1 MRNIHVKNIKILSN
15 VCSLCKLWY
24 TLFRWLL
31 IDPLPRQHPGGSVGG
46 GGGGGVR
53 RPELEAG
60 HLQGPHSTRCSSLTV
75 TLDFT
80 RICGVFCYYQKKVPQ
95 NVPQKVLPKSAQKTF
110 TQNVRPKSSPKIPP
124 KVCLQV
130 PGDVM
135 HNVMPVAT

>member
-1 MRNIHVKNIKILSN
+1 MRNIHVKNIKILSA

-46 GGGGGVR
+46 GGGGVR
-53 RPELEAG
+53 RPALEAG

-80 RICGVFCYYQKKVPQ
+80 RICGVFCYYQKKFPKMCPKKCSQKVPKTRSPKMFAQ
-95 NVPQKVLPKSAQKTF
+95 KVPPKCPQKCVYKFP
-110 TQNVRPKSSPKIPP
+110 
-124 KVCLQV
+124 
-130 PGDVM
+130 VM
-135 HNVMPVAT
+135 